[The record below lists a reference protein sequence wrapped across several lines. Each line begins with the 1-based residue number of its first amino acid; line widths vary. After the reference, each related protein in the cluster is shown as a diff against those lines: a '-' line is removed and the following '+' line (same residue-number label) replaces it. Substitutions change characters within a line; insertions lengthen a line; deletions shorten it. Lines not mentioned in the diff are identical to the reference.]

1 MSDSLTR
8 PSYIVV
14 GGSGDPLGT
23 PTILRLGDPP
33 LWRFIVTNRSTETLT
48 VLDKRA
54 TERGV
59 VFALDQP
66 ATHTGLVP
74 SDDPEINI
82 PAPAAD
88 SPAFLSHN
96 TRFIYGFRREIRPTM
111 ADPPWRCRF
120 AGIVM
125 GLEDVAADAP
135 TSRYT
140 AYDPWQYLMAR
151 PIRNNDGTLPG
162 ANGIIYT
169 NARASDMA
177 LDLLA
182 NTIAVD
188 GDVYIDASNPG
199 LREDTVVIVG
209 ETKFDRGISV
219 GEAWQQLCDTG
230 TIDIILRPVYD
241 PASRPGILCE
251 LVIRKQAGQVRFN
264 AVMGWDRASRSLTA
278 LSRLIDGTRL
288 ANEVQF
294 YAGQGGLP
302 VALQSDAASVAR
314 YGEYW
319 AQQFMVGK
327 QTQKPLVE
335 LLALAQLE
343 IRKRGAK
350 SITLSPAPERSYLA
364 LRDYGLGDYVPVWA
378 SRNLREPL
386 GIDYD
391 GYGALSVS
399 ISGSPIEGDEI
410 GVVISEGV
418 GSPGAV
424 GYQRLYAIPIEIDDN
439 GVERPTALL
448 TASESA
454 NSF

>member
-1 MSDSLTR
+1 MSSSLTR
-8 PSYIVV
+8 PGYIVV
-14 GGSGDPLGT
+14 GGSGDPLGA

-33 LWRFIVTNRSTETLT
+33 LWRFIVTNLATETLT
-48 VLDKRA
+48 SLDKRA

-59 VFALDQP
+59 VFALNQP

-82 PAPAAD
+82 AAPSAD

-96 TRFIYGFRREIRPTM
+96 TRLIYGFRREIRPTL

-140 AYDPWQYLMAR
+140 AYDPWQYLMSR
-151 PIRNNDGTLPG
+151 PIRQNDGTLAPSG
-162 ANGIIYT
+162 GIVYT
-169 NARASDMA
+169 DARASDMA

-182 NTIAVD
+182 NTVAVD
-188 GDVYIDASNPG
+188 GSVFIDASQAG
-199 LREDTVVIVG
+199 LRQDTDVLFGKTV
-209 ETKFDRGISV
+209 FDRGISV

-230 TIDIILRPVYD
+230 TIDIVLRPVYD
-241 PASRPGILCE
+241 PINRPGILCE
-251 LVIRKQAGQVRFN
+251 MITRKQAGQVRFN
-264 AVMGWDRASRSLTA
+264 AVMGWDRASRSLVD
-278 LSRLIDGTRL
+278 LSRLVDGTRL

-294 YAGQGGLP
+294 YAGQGGSP
-302 VALQSDAASVAR
+302 VTLQTDAASVAK

-327 QTQKPLVE
+327 QTQAPLVE
-335 LLALAQLE
+335 LLALAQNE
-343 IRKRGAK
+343 IRKNGAK
-350 SITLSPAPERSYLA
+350 SITFSPAPERSYLA

-378 SRNLREPL
+378 SRSFREPL

-391 GYGALSVS
+391 GFGALSVS
-399 ISGSPIEGDEI
+399 ITGAPIEGDEL
-410 GVVISEGV
+410 GVIVSDGP
-418 GSPGAV
+418 GTPGAV